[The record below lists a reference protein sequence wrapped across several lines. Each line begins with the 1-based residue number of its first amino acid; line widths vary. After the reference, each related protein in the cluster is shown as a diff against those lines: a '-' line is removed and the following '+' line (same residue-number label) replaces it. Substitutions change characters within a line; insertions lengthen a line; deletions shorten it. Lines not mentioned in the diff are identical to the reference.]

1 MEILKTIR
9 LKKYF
14 PLSKSF
20 LGKGSYVRAVD
31 GVDISIGKG
40 EVFGL
45 VGESGCGKT
54 TLGRLI
60 VRLEEPTEGRII
72 FEGREVTK
80 LTGKEIKWFRRKVQM
95 IFQNPYTSF
104 DPRYTI
110 FDSVAE
116 PLKIH
121 KLSSSR
127 EELEELVIKALEEVG
142 LVPAQDMLKRYP
154 HELSG
159 GQLQRAS
166 IARALLLKP
175 DFLVADEPTSM
186 LDASLRAGI
195 LNLLKRLNEERGM
208 SVVLITHDIAAA
220 RYITKRMAVMYL
232 GKMVE
237 IGGTLKIIKNPLH
250 PYTRALMASVLS
262 PDPTGPMEEVAI
274 KGEPRPV
281 LEPKGCRFHPRC
293 PYAMD
298 RCRSE
303 EPPLAEVEAGHRVAC
318 WLYAKG

>member
-1 MEILKTIR
+1 MELLKTIGLR
-9 LKKYF
+9 KYF

-72 FEGREVTK
+72 FEGRDVTK

-127 EELEELVIKALEEVG
+127 GELEELVIKALEEVG

-220 RYITKRMAVMYL
+220 RYITRRMAVMYL

-262 PDPTGPMEEVAI
+262 PDPTRPMEEVAI
-274 KGEPRPV
+274 KGEPKPV

-293 PYAMD
+293 PYATD

-303 EPPLAEVEAGHRVAC
+303 EPPLAEVEAGHFVAC